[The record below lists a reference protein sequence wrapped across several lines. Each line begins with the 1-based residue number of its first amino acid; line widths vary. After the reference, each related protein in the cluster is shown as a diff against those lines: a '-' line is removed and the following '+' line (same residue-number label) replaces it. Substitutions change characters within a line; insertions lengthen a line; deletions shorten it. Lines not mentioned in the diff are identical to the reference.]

1 MTPLRTVTGRADQEV
16 DIEVQQVVVVR
27 LHTIPLAPDNRGP
40 EYDPV
45 VTYNDLV
52 VQIDNDIV
60 AVYRFVADICAAK
73 FPELHSLTRVVKTI
87 ARWTV
92 FDDNDDDM
100 RTSAATLSFPEVNA
114 SDSFAKTELPSLTV
128 SLEELQPP
136 LQCTNVTPAVLLA
149 HLNRHGA

>member
-1 MTPLRTVTGRADQEV
+1 MTPLRTV

-92 FDDNDDDM
+92 G
-100 RTSAATLSFPEVNA
+100 
-114 SDSFAKTELPSLTV
+114 SLWRIYPQLGGFSVTC
-128 SLEELQPP
+128 
-136 LQCTNVTPAVLLA
+136 CTQTDGNGGL
-149 HLNRHGA
+149 RR